1 MPEVLSVKNL
11 TKFFPLPGRFFRI
24 SKSALS
30 NVHAVE
36 DVTFEIS
43 DNDSLALVG
52 ESGCGKT
59 TTGRLIVGLEKPT
72 GGRIFFGRR
81 DITDRLIDGKYVHN
95 GDGSDIGEIRRKI
108 QMIFQDPYDSLN
120 PRMTI
125 DEIVSEPLLVN
136 QLGTSKDRALK
147 VKETLEAV
155 GLSPASLYT
164 QRYPHE
170 LSGGQ
175 RQRIAIARA
184 IILNPSFIVADEPTS
199 MLDVSVRA
207 GIMEL
212 FKDLTKRIGA
222 AYLYITHDLAV
233 ARYMVQRIAVMY
245 LGKIVEIGPTEEIL
259 ANPLHPYTRALLQ
272 AVPVPDPEARRDE
285 PDILGQISKPIDPPD
300 YCRFYHRCPLRTD
313 KCAREKHPPLSD
325 YDNGHFAACYV
336 ID

>member
-59 TTGRLIVGLEKPT
+59 TTGRLIVGLEKPS
-72 GGRIFFGRR
+72 GGRIFFEGKEV
-81 DITDRLIDGKYVHN
+81 TDRLTDGKHANNV
-95 GDGSDIGEIRRKI
+95 DRSDIGEIRRKI

-125 DEIVSEPLLVN
+125 DEIVSEPLVVN
-136 QLGTSKDRALK
+136 QLGTAKDRTVK

-155 GLSPASLYT
+155 GLSPASAYT

-184 IILNPSFIVADEPTS
+184 VILNPAFIVADEPTS

-212 FKDLTKRIGA
+212 FRNLTERIGA
-222 AYLYITHDLAV
+222 TYLYITHDLAV

-245 LGKIVEIGPTEEIL
+245 LGKIVEIGPTEKIL
-259 ANPLHPYTRALLQ
+259 ANPLHPYTKALLQ
-272 AVPVPDPEARRDE
+272 AVPVPDPEVQKGE

-300 YCRFYHRCPLRTD
+300 YCRFYDRCPLRID
-313 KCAREKHPPLSD
+313 SCAREKHPPLRD
-325 YDNGHFAACYV
+325 YDNGHCAACYV